1 MICLSEV
8 SGTYLARR
16 DRPRG
21 RHANIEARATRLPRG
36 LRSRRGADERDVLE
50 RATRRVTR
58 QAANA
63 DAIVDEAV
71 AAGLDGSD
79 PLMVHVK
86 QLRAELLFGEGR
98 SRARTLTQ
106 LV

>member
-1 MICLSEV
+1 
-8 SGTYLARR
+8 
-16 DRPRG
+16 
-21 RHANIEARATRLPRG
+21 
-36 LRSRRGADERDVLE
+36 
-50 RATRRVTR
+50 VTR